1 MLTRTARRVIQLPVA
16 LLVLMSVT
24 LAQAPAVRE
33 SPSDDPG
40 IAPRTAPVT
49 LDGETLF
56 RLRGVS
62 AYPAEKRAADVS
74 QRIRALADDP
84 TFSPEMLRVVEEEGY
99 HTIRARDTTVTAILN
114 ADATLEGV
122 TVPILIKTTVKRI
135 GDAIKAYRIA
145 RSPQVLWQ
153 NSIHALGVTLG
164 SVIGLFLFLWI
175 YKRFEKWAETFCKRR
190 VEQVQIPALGVIQSD
205 RLWTTV
211 LNGLR
216 FTRTMLLVIGVLA
229 YLNVVLALFPWT
241 RPFSQRVFEIV
252 LDPLRT
258 MGMGLFHALPD
269 LAFLAVL
276 FFVIR
281 FLLRLTRMFFE
292 AISRGAVSMSGF
304 DPEWAAPT
312 YRIARILIISFA
324 LIVAYPY
331 LPGSGSEAFKGV
343 SLFIGVIFSLGS
355 SGAIANII
363 AGYSLTYRR
372 AYKVGDRIKIGDVVG
387 DVDQIRLQVTH
398 IRSSKNEEIV
408 IPNSVILNSNVLNYS
423 SMAKQHG
430 LILHTTV
437 GIGYETPWRQVEAML
452 LQAAGKTEGILREPP
467 PFILEK
473 ELGDFAVTYELNVYS
488 DEPTKQPRIY
498 AALHRNILDV
508 FNEYGVQ
515 IMTPSYEADPPE
527 PKLVPKDNWF
537 AKPAS
542 GTALAPNAGAKG
554 DHVSA

>member
-1 MLTRTARRVIQLPVA
+1 
-16 LLVLMSVT
+16 
-24 LAQAPAVRE
+24 
-33 SPSDDPG
+33 
-40 IAPRTAPVT
+40 
-49 LDGETLF
+49 
-56 RLRGVS
+56 
-62 AYPAEKRAADVS
+62 
-74 QRIRALADDP
+74 
-84 TFSPEMLRVVEEEGY
+84 
-99 HTIRARDTTVTAILN
+99 
-114 ADATLEGV
+114 
-122 TVPILIKTTVKRI
+122 
-135 GDAIKAYRIA
+135 
-145 RSPQVLWQ
+145 
-153 NSIHALGVTLG
+153 
-164 SVIGLFLFLWI
+164 
-175 YKRFEKWAETFCKRR
+175 
-190 VEQVQIPALGVIQSD
+190 
-205 RLWTTV
+205 
-211 LNGLR
+211 
-216 FTRTMLLVIGVLA
+216 
-229 YLNVVLALFPWT
+229 
-241 RPFSQRVFEIV
+241 
-252 LDPLRT
+252 
-258 MGMGLFHALPD
+258 MGMGLVHALPD

-292 AISRGAVSMSGF
+292 ATSRGAVSMAGF

-387 DVDQIRLQVTH
+387 DVDKIRLQVTH

-408 IPNSVILNSNVLNYS
+408 IPNSVILHSNVLNYS

-437 GIGYETPWRQVEAML
+437 GIGYETPWREVEAML
-452 LQAAGKTEGILREPP
+452 LQAAEKTEGILREPP
-467 PFILEK
+467 PFILEN

-515 IMTPSYEADPPE
+515 IMTPSYVADPPE